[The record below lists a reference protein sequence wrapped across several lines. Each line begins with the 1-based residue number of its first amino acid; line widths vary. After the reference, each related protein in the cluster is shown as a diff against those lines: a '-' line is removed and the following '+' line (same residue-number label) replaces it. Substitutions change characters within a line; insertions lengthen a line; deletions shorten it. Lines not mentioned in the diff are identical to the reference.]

1 MSAAATPVSFGD
13 SARPRSGRYQVLAVG
28 SRLSYTHAVFI
39 PIIAL
44 ALTLAPQPAQAST
57 QDVPLLNVGLGYCSA
72 SFTVKSADGSPT
84 YSAVIHTKMRYGL
97 MGLKRMDLELS
108 TNSDGKATIK
118 GLPAKARPLAY
129 EIYKNSQRAAVE
141 QDLASKCESVFD
153 VSLK

>member
-1 MSAAATPVSFGD
+1 MVA
-13 SARPRSGRYQVLAVG
+13 G

-44 ALTLAPQPAQAST
+44 ALTLGQQPAQAST
-57 QDVPLLNVGLGYCSA
+57 PDVPLLNVGLGFCSA
-72 SFTVKSADGSPT
+72 NFTVKSLDGTPA
-84 YSAVIHTKMRYGL
+84 YAAVIHVKMRYGL

-108 TNSDGKATIK
+108 TNSDGKATLK

-129 EIYKNSQRAAVE
+129 EIYKNNQRAAVE
-141 QDLASKCESVFD
+141 QDLASKCEAAFD